1 MPMEQFLGQYGMW
14 IYFAFI
20 IAIFYFI
27 LIRPQKKREKEQ
39 RNMIASLKKGD
50 QIVTIGGFF
59 AKVVSVKDNVLTVM
73 LGDAKVKLEVGAVK
87 AVVKSSENA
96 EAAVETEEVTETE
109 ETAE

>member
-1 MPMEQFLGQYGMW
+1 MLLSDFVTRYGMW
-14 IYFAFI
+14 IYLAFI

-39 RNMIASLKKGD
+39 KNMIDSLKKGD
-50 QIVTIGGFF
+50 QIVTIGGFY

-73 LGDAKVKLEVGAVK
+73 LGDTKVKIEVGAVK
-87 AVVKSSENA
+87 AVVKSNENA
-96 EAAVETEEVTETE
+96 EAASNAEVEE

>member
-1 MPMEQFLGQYGMW
+1 MPLAEFVAKYGMW
-14 IYFAFI
+14 IYLAFI

-39 RNMIASLKKGD
+39 MNMISSLKKGD
-50 QIVTIGGFF
+50 QIVTIGGFY

-73 LGDAKVKLEVGAVK
+73 LGEAKVKLEASAVK
-87 AVVKSSENA
+87 AVVKSNDNA
-96 EAAVETEEVTETE
+96 EPVVETE

>member
-1 MPMEQFLGQYGMW
+1 MPMADFVAKYGMW
-14 IYFAFI
+14 IYLAFI
-20 IAIFYFI
+20 VAIFYFI

-50 QIVTIGGFF
+50 QIVTIGGFY

-73 LGDAKVKLEVGAVK
+73 LGDAKVKLEAGAVK

-96 EAAVETEEVTETE
+96 EVAVETE